1 MMAATTPP
9 SRVRSTPYDAQR
21 YRIPSWGW
29 RITLGVLRVAPLL
42 LLFTAVPY
50 VILQILAAHG
60 IHSPINFATV
70 AIVGVLV
77 SVLSAAAYVLKPTR
91 AFGPVW
97 MASCIVTTAY
107 FLSFIPEASFSTGLP
122 NGGLFTVSY
131 GTILLMLAVV
141 PGLRAVAAAFTTIED
156 FERPTERLPWDFPP

>member
-1 MMAATTPP
+1 MDDTPTP
-9 SRVRSTPYDAQR
+9 TRVRSTPYDAQR

-29 RITLGVLRVAPLL
+29 RITLGALRLVPLL

-50 VILQILAAHG
+50 VILQVLAAHG
-60 IHSPINFATV
+60 IHSPINFTSI

-77 SVLSAAAYVLKPTR
+77 SVLSAAAYILKPTR

-97 MASCIVTTAY
+97 MASCLVTAAY
-107 FLSFIPEASFSTGLP
+107 FLSFVPEASFSTGLP

-131 GTILLMLAVV
+131 GTILLLLAVV
-141 PGLRAVAAAFTTIED
+141 PGLRAVAAGLTTVED
-156 FERPTERLPWDFPP
+156 LRRPSERLPWDFPP

>member
-1 MMAATTPP
+1 MVAAPTPT
-9 SRVRSTPYDAQR
+9 RVRSTPYDAQR

-29 RITLGVLRVAPLL
+29 RITLGVLRLAPLL

-50 VILQILAAHG
+50 VIFQILAAHG
-60 IHSPINFATV
+60 IHSPINFASV

-97 MASCIVTTAY
+97 MASSVVTMAY

-122 NGGLFTVSY
+122 NGGLFSVSY
-131 GTILLMLAVV
+131 GSILLILAIV
-141 PGLRAVAAAFTTIED
+141 PGLRAVAGAFTTIED
-156 FERPTERLPWDFPP
+156 IQRPTERLPWDFPT